1 VFNTGQT
8 KSASRLKLYENGKP
22 EAMQLGPWSSP
33 QWAARKRAENGGE
46 GDDGIEIRT
55 KETIM
60 IRHMRQAVLGG
71 IVLAATLAWSAS
83 PSQAVSISCV
93 GAGDVTLLGPA
104 GCDLGPLHFDQF
116 AVSAQGQHN

>member
-1 VFNTGQT
+1 
-8 KSASRLKLYENGKP
+8 
-22 EAMQLGPWSSP
+22 
-33 QWAARKRAENGGE
+33 
-46 GDDGIEIRT
+46 
-55 KETIM
+55 M